1 MADEKDFRE
10 LDGTTQDYELD
21 EVFELA
27 FEIDAFLRA
36 HSLEYRTK
44 FPMEQRQR
52 EILADKML
60 ASDTFYIKYLIS
72 SVLGHEGDALMK
84 RLNAYETEFRKNQ
97 YSVYHLKSDYDKKCG
112 YSLKSEREKGNY
124 INKDMYE
131 IVRSEPLEQY
141 KTPMEIDV
149 GLMINKAAG
158 AAIYQPDLRDI
169 IVINYDGEQKAY
181 FKELRE
187 YAEAP
192 EFTGVHIQTAELS
205 NYKGL
210 TAFIGKD
217 GNVYLGKSERN
228 LYNPEK
234 KSLPFYNNSDNSL
247 TFISDNKKMF
257 SFLCGSGWVLSQ
269 SEMIENGAFIKS
281 DYQEFAE
288 LQKGVLSKFE
298 PIREITFNG
307 EPFNYPDYN
316 RNIEQTA
323 EKQKSEKGVLKNMND
338 YKFAAFIV
346 NRSEYDNGN
355 RETSGT
361 ELYFPTDA
369 ETVKRTFAEIGLPEN
384 ASPDTYFFDDYAC
397 GNDDLKKCLT
407 MYESV
412 DALNY
417 LATRISELEDT
428 EMTVFQTVI
437 QTDECK
443 TITDAIN
450 LTYNTECYE
459 VIPDIRNFEEL
470 GQYLFFEN
478 ERIVS
483 LDMSTYKNFDFV
495 SYAKEMTK
503 DNGGCFVDGVYLKTD
518 CAKREDKYN
527 GNIEN
532 IPDEYRVTKPI
543 QPKKL
548 TVLIVPPMLEPY
560 TKEIPIGLKVL
571 QNEVGGNI
579 QVVYPFAEPV
589 GLICNEE
596 GKNEGMEL
604 NRALYDAEGNMYDII
619 AGTFILAGL
628 TDDNFGSLDKEQIK
642 QFSKRF
648 AKPEMFVRIN
658 GQITAIPVK
667 ASIKANLNRLQKEQ
681 NGKDKP
687 QPQKK
692 PPEET
697 L

>member
-10 LDGTTQDYELD
+10 PDGATQDYELD

-36 HSLEYRTK
+36 HNLKYRTK

-60 ASDTFYIKYLIS
+60 EIDTFYIKHLIS
-72 SVLGHEGDALMK
+72 SVLGHEGDALMN

-158 AAIYQPDLRDI
+158 AAVYQPDLRDI
-169 IVINYDGEQKAY
+169 IVINYDGQQKAY
-181 FKELRE
+181 FKGLKE
-187 YAEAP
+187 YTEAP
-192 EFTGVHIQTAELS
+192 EFTGVHITSAALN

-210 TAFIGKD
+210 TAFLGKD

-228 LYNPEK
+228 LYNSEK

-269 SEMIENGAFIKS
+269 SEMIENGAFTKS

-323 EKQKSEKGVLKNMND
+323 EKQKNEKGVLKNMND

-361 ELYFPTDA
+361 ELSFPTDA

-417 LATRISELEDT
+417 FAMRISELEDT
-428 EMTVFQTVI
+428 EMTVFQTALKAG
-437 QTDECK
+437 ECK
-443 TITDAIN
+443 I
-450 LTYNTECYE
+450 
-459 VIPDIRNFEEL
+459 
-470 GQYLFFEN
+470 
-478 ERIVS
+478 
-483 LDMSTYKNFDFV
+483 
-495 SYAKEMTK
+495 
-503 DNGGCFVDGVYLKTD
+503 
-518 CAKREDKYN
+518 
-527 GNIEN
+527 
-532 IPDEYRVTKPI
+532 
-543 QPKKL
+543 
-548 TVLIVPPMLEPY
+548 
-560 TKEIPIGLKVL
+560 
-571 QNEVGGNI
+571 
-579 QVVYPFAEPV
+579 
-589 GLICNEE
+589 
-596 GKNEGMEL
+596 
-604 NRALYDAEGNMYDII
+604 
-619 AGTFILAGL
+619 
-628 TDDNFGSLDKEQIK
+628 
-642 QFSKRF
+642 
-648 AKPEMFVRIN
+648 
-658 GQITAIPVK
+658 
-667 ASIKANLNRLQKEQ
+667 
-681 NGKDKP
+681 
-687 QPQKK
+687 
-692 PPEET
+692 
-697 L
+697 

>member
-10 LDGTTQDYELD
+10 PDDKIQDYELD
-21 EVFELA
+21 EIFELA

-60 ASDTFYIKYLIS
+60 ESDTFYIKHLIS

-149 GLMINKAAG
+149 CLMINKAAG

-187 YAEAP
+187 YEEAP
-192 EFTGVHIQTAELS
+192 EFTGVHIKSAALS

-210 TAFIGKD
+210 TAFLGKD

-228 LYNPEK
+228 LYNSEK

-247 TFISDNKKMF
+247 IFISDNKKMF

-269 SEMIENGAFIKS
+269 SEMIENGAFTKS

-323 EKQKSEKGVLKNMND
+323 EKQKSEKGVLKNMSD
-338 YKFAAFIV
+338 YIFKAFIV
-346 NRSEYDNGN
+346 NSFEYDNGN
-355 RETSGT
+355 KETSGAW
-361 ELYFPTDA
+361 LYFPSDA
-369 ETVKRTFAEIGLPEN
+369 ETVKRTFEEIGLPEN
-384 ASPDTYFFDDYAC
+384 ASPDTYFFDDYVC
-397 GNDDLKKCLT
+397 GNNDLKKCLGLN
-407 MYESV
+407 ESV

-417 LATRISELEDT
+417 LANRISELEDI
-428 EMTVFQTVI
+428 EMTVFQAVI
-437 QTDECK
+437 QTKECQSIK
-443 TITDAIN
+443 DAIN
-450 LTYNTECYE
+450 LTYNTECYDVIADMGSWENIGAYIAEREGFGIE
-459 VIPDIRNFEEL
+459 VIGDLSNFID
-470 GQYLFFEN
+470 YA
-478 ERIVS
+478 
-483 LDMSTYKNFDFV
+483 TYGRA
-495 SYAKEMTK
+495 YAN
-503 DNGGCFVDGVYLKTD
+503 DNGGYFVDDIYLEKNSSNAT
-518 CAKREDKYN
+518 EKYN
-527 GNIEN
+527 GSIED
-532 IPDEYRVTKPI
+532 IPNEYRVTSVEWGQGYLSEKFNQANGIINNTDKKPSI
-543 QPKKL
+543 
-548 TVLIVPPMLEPY
+548 
-560 TKEIPIGLKVL
+560 
-571 QNEVGGNI
+571 
-579 QVVYPFAEPV
+579 
-589 GLICNEE
+589 
-596 GKNEGMEL
+596 
-604 NRALYDAEGNMYDII
+604 
-619 AGTFILAGL
+619 
-628 TDDNFGSLDKEQIK
+628 KEQLKTISNERPK
-642 QFSKRF
+642 S
-648 AKPEMFVRIN
+648 
-658 GQITAIPVK
+658 
-667 ASIKANLNRLQKEQ
+667 EQ
-681 NGKDKP
+681 P

-692 PPEET
+692 PREET